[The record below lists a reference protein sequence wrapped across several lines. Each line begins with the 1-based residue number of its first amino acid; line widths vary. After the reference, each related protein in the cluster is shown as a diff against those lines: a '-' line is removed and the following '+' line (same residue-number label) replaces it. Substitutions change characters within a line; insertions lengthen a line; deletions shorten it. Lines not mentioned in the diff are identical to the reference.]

1 MFGGIYKMKYVLN
14 NAYHLFSKLR
24 KENASSRD
32 GYNRLL
38 CWNAYLFVILMD
50 PEDQVQ
56 RIIPSWWGI

>member
-1 MFGGIYKMKYVLN
+1 MKYVLN